1 MLLQTL
7 RQHPRASVPVPE
19 HVPHS
24 DQASQQSQDVAVIS
38 EGAAYSQCIAELTDW
53 LGSAKIALQVL
64 HTFLVLD
71 SSMPL
76 QITFPRCDTHC
87 IWAVDRFQA
96 RTDWLG
102 SRPNTSTACACV
114 RANDLVWKDCV
125 IIPERNITK
134 DICTRISLAGFT

>member
-1 MLLQTL
+1 MAISKNPTFKEELTAVLLQTL

-64 HTFLVLD
+64 HRFLVLD

-76 QITFPRCDTHC
+76 QVTFSEWLSLSCD
-87 IWAVDRFQA
+87 
-96 RTDWLG
+96 
-102 SRPNTSTACACV
+102 STM
-114 RANDLVWKDCV
+114 
-125 IIPERNITK
+125 
-134 DICTRISLAGFT
+134 